1 MMDESGSSDTSET
14 VYAEASNPIWL
25 DATQTRLR
33 LRVAY
38 TGDLDLR
45 EVETDGQSDDVPA
58 GRELWQRA
66 LAGEFGPIATAVPR
80 AVTGAQA
87 RIALRRAGLRES
99 VEDAVKSSGLDT
111 QDWYAFATTW
121 ERESAILGGLAAGMG
136 LSDAQLDDL
145 FREAAAVS

>member
-66 LAGEFGPIATAVPR
+66 L
-80 AVTGAQA
+80 TGAQA